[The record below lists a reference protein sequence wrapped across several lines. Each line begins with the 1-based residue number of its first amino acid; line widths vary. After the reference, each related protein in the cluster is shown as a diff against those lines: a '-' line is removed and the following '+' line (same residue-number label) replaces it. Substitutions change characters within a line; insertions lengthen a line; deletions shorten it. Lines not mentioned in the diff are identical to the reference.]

1 VTAAPFPRLTRAE
14 TLLAPLAFVVL
25 WSSAFIAARAGLL
38 YASAIL
44 FLGLR
49 FSIAA
54 SLLLIIILIWR
65 QPGQW
70 ADLPFHHFVVS
81 GVLINGIYL
90 SGAYIALE
98 TISAAT
104 MALIGAFHPIV
115 TTMLGARF
123 LKEKIG
129 TLQWLG
135 LTIGLA
141 GVILV
146 VGPNS
151 ATEEE
156 WRGLLFGAGGVLGL
170 AVGTV
175 YHRRFCRSL
184 PIVPTNALQLS
195 AAAVFCMLVA
205 PVADGLEFTLSA
217 TLVVTLLYLAGVV
230 SIGAMALLILMLR
243 HGTAGQVASNFYL
256 TPGITAVMGWLV
268 LNERLDANGLVGLA
282 LASVGVWLTNRRQ
295 GIS

>member
-1 VTAAPFPRLTRAE
+1 MTAAPYPQLTRAE

-25 WSSAFIAARAGLL
+25 WSSAFIAARAGLP
-38 YASAIL
+38 YASAVL

-54 SLLLIIILIWR
+54 AILLLVLWLWR
-65 QPGQW
+65 RPGRW
-70 ADLPFHHFVVS
+70 AGLPFRHLIVS
-81 GVLINGIYL
+81 GILINGLYL

-115 TTMLGARF
+115 TTILGVR
-123 LKEKIG
+123 LLNEKIG
-129 TLQWLG
+129 LPQWLG
-135 LTIGLA
+135 LAIGLV

-146 VGPNS
+146 VGPDS
-151 ATEEE
+151 ATGEE
-156 WRGLLFGAGGVLGL
+156 WRGLLFGAGGVLCL
-170 AVGTV
+170 AGGTI
-175 YHRRFCRSL
+175 YHRKFCRHL

-195 AAAVFCMLVA
+195 AAAVLCMVAA
-205 PVADGLEFTLSA
+205 PVAGDFDLTLSA
-217 TLVVTLLYLAGVV
+217 TLVVTLLYLAVVV
-230 SIGAMALLILMLR
+230 SIGAMALFILMLR

-268 LNERLDANGLVGLA
+268 LDEGLDANGLAGLA
-282 LASVGVWLTNRRQ
+282 LASVGVWLANRRR
-295 GIS
+295 GPS